1 MFKKYYIDKNSEFN
15 KSLILFL
22 IEPGER
28 GFKISGL
35 SETEYKDLFSTRNI
49 RFINNEVDFKSITTK
64 VEVIYLDDSLHLKA
78 LVLSSSSGLFYLFK
92 IDHQD
97 EHKLNINQK
106 YISNHLDDL
115 LLDFESHSKSKGKIN
130 YFGEGDSSLIENIN
144 YFENLYSNDIKNN
157 IDLESDI
164 YQLLFESNNLFTT
177 DFVYLCNNHSIRV
190 VNNNELSNKVLT
202 LEMMRKNNSHRKDCL
217 FINSANKDI
226 EYFIFTYKE
235 YFINH
240 YYLFK
245 NLGNDEFLFI
255 KEDISFNRLLA
266 SSELKDIKYKKASN
280 LASKEFAKK
289 KYDNFYNEYT
299 SFEAEEEFE
308 TDIIKE
314 FNILEFGKIKAKAKL
329 LEFINEFKSIY
340 KSKHYKSDIGVT
352 FHGHTRILERIG
364 QLEDSEMLI
373 LAKVAYEEG
382 KNSVNY
388 LESDPKMFKFLQY
401 QQNKKRGKTLR
412 LYKDYLFFYSMEP
425 PHDLVTCFPFNSSF
439 ETYSKN
445 N

>member
-15 KSLILFL
+15 KSLILSL

-28 GFKISGL
+28 CFKISGL
-35 SETEYKDLFSTRNI
+35 KEGEYKDLFSTRNI
-49 RFINNEVDFKSITTK
+49 RFINNEVDFKSVTTK

-78 LVLSSSSGLFYLFK
+78 IVISSSSGLYYLFK

-97 EHKLNINQK
+97 EFKLNINQK
-106 YISNHLDDL
+106 YISKNLDDL
-115 LLDFESHSKSKGKIN
+115 LIDFESHSKSKGKIN
-130 YFGEGDSSLIENIN
+130 YYGEGDSSLIENIN

-157 IDLESDI
+157 IDLDSDI
-164 YQLLFESNNLFTT
+164 YRLLFESNNLFTT

-217 FINSANKDI
+217 FISAASKDI

-235 YFINH
+235 FFINH

-266 SSELKDIKYKKASN
+266 ASELKDIKYKKASN

-289 KYDNFYNEYT
+289 RYDNFYNEYT

-340 KSKHYKSDIGVT
+340 KAKHYKSDIGVT

-401 QQNKKRGKTLR
+401 QQINKSLTSRRIG
-412 LYKDYLFFYSMEP
+412 DGSMLFFIWKKIE
-425 PHDLVTCFPFNSSF
+425 
-439 ETYSKN
+439 
-445 N
+445 